1 MLRPQ
6 KKLSHPSRDRRAIC
20 VSNADPRMCSHPI
33 KNISTCHCAPR
44 PFHGFVS
51 GIGQS
56 FSCSMDVLVVSAL
69 PSVVALVVHVLHVD
83 DGLFAC
89 SGSIA
94 VDTLRTEQRNV
105 DRRAKRIS
113 VPVLTPCQR
122 ISVPQD
128 QVKSPRVRNLSCCM
142 CLFVVYDHVHEK
154 LTSRPI
160 KYATPG
166 SFERPARVRFVR
178 T

>member
-1 MLRPQ
+1 
-6 KKLSHPSRDRRAIC
+6 
-20 VSNADPRMCSHPI
+20 
-33 KNISTCHCAPR
+33 
-44 PFHGFVS
+44 
-51 GIGQS
+51 
-56 FSCSMDVLVVSAL
+56 MDVDVVSAF

-122 ISVPQD
+122 IPVPQD
-128 QVKSPRVRNLSCCM
+128 QMKSPESA
-142 CLFVVYDHVHEK
+142 K
-154 LTSRPI
+154 
-160 KYATPG
+160 
-166 SFERPARVRFVR
+166 SFMLYVPFRGI
-178 T
+178 

>member
-1 MLRPQ
+1 M
-6 KKLSHPSRDRRAIC
+6 
-20 VSNADPRMCSHPI
+20 
-33 KNISTCHCAPR
+33 
-44 PFHGFVS
+44 
-51 GIGQS
+51 
-56 FSCSMDVLVVSAL
+56 VSAF

-122 ISVPQD
+122 
-128 QVKSPRVRNLSCCM
+128 L
-142 CLFVVYDHVHEK
+142 
-154 LTSRPI
+154 
-160 KYATPG
+160 
-166 SFERPARVRFVR
+166 
-178 T
+178 

>member
-1 MLRPQ
+1 MRY
-6 KKLSHPSRDRRAIC
+6 LSTRALAAEKAFASCPAIDDPFVFRLQIRAC
-20 VSNADPRMCSHPI
+20 VRILSKIEACR
-33 KNISTCHCAPR
+33 CAPR
-44 PFHGFVS
+44 PFHGCAR

-56 FSCSMDVLVVSAL
+56 FTCSMDVHVVSAF

-94 VDTLRTEQRNV
+94 VGTLRTEPRNV
-105 DRRAKRIS
+105 DRRAKHVS

-128 QVKSPRVRNLSCCM
+128 KMKSPESA
-142 CLFVVYDHVHEK
+142 K
-154 LTSRPI
+154 
-160 KYATPG
+160 
-166 SFERPARVRFVR
+166 SFMLYVPFRGL
-178 T
+178 

>member
-1 MLRPQ
+1 
-6 KKLSHPSRDRRAIC
+6 
-20 VSNADPRMCSHPI
+20 
-33 KNISTCHCAPR
+33 
-44 PFHGFVS
+44 
-51 GIGQS
+51 
-56 FSCSMDVLVVSAL
+56 MDVHLVSAF
-69 PSVVALVVHVLHVD
+69 PSVYQRVALVVHVLHVD

-128 QVKSPRVRNLSCCM
+128 QVKSPESA
-142 CLFVVYDHVHEK
+142 K
-154 LTSRPI
+154 
-160 KYATPG
+160 
-166 SFERPARVRFVR
+166 SFMLYVPFRGI
-178 T
+178 

>member
-1 MLRPQ
+1 MFRLQIRACVRI
-6 KKLSHPSRDRRAIC
+6 LSKILAHATALQDHSMALHVVSASPSA
-20 VSNADPRMCSHPI
+20 
-33 KNISTCHCAPR
+33 
-44 PFHGFVS
+44 
-51 GIGQS
+51 
-56 FSCSMDVLVVSAL
+56 SMDVDVVSAF

-94 VDTLRTEQRNV
+94 IDTLRTEQRNV

-128 QVKSPRVRNLSCCM
+128 QMKSPESA
-142 CLFVVYDHVHEK
+142 K
-154 LTSRPI
+154 
-160 KYATPG
+160 
-166 SFERPARVRFVR
+166 SFMLYVPFRGI
-178 T
+178 